1 MKTNREYKNRRM
13 MNNIED
19 LRLQM
24 RKLEEILITE
34 HNIAIYDRI

>member
-1 MKTNREYKNRRM
+1 MKNKPRIQNRRM

-34 HNIAIYDRI
+34 HNIAIYDRV

>member
-24 RKLEEILITE
+24 TAFKRSYAEGGG
-34 HNIAIYDRI
+34 NIE